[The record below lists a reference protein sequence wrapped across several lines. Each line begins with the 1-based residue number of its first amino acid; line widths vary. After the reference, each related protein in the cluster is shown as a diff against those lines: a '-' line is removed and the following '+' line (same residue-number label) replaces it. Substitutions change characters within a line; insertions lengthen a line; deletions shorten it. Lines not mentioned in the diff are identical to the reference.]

1 VHSVTS
7 IPLSKGN
14 RSAFAHDV
22 LVMTAGLDV
31 LLARSSAIAPEPRL
45 ERAASMLAEMG
56 FSVLILGWDREGRQ
70 PKTQEAERGV
80 RIRRVY
86 APGGYGRGLGN
97 IPGLV
102 LFNLALLH
110 ACARLKPRVVHA
122 VDLDTALPALLSKR
136 LFGSRFLYD
145 IADWYS
151 ASRLR
156 FARHKHFLK
165 QLLDRLENWVA
176 RQADYVVLPD
186 ESRMAYLTARPSR
199 CAIVYNT
206 PEDCRTEALQT
217 GVWAPYKPYVAYAGR
232 LDQDRGIKEAILA
245 ADGAGIYLL
254 LAGSGPLASDCAAA
268 AQRARF
274 VRYLGLLEYR
284 RALALQEG
292 AIAVLATYDPSVE
305 INRLAAP
312 YKLYEAL
319 MLGKP
324 VIASIGTLPGRLVQE
339 EGVGLA
345 VTYGSVE
352 ELAGAFRYLVQNPTE
367 AGKMGMRARGLY
379 EERYSWARQRQKLQD
394 IYIGLTR
401 GDAQERTS

>member
-1 VHSVTS
+1 
-7 IPLSKGN
+7 
-14 RSAFAHDV
+14 
-22 LVMTAGLDV
+22 
-31 LLARSSAIAPEPRL
+31 
-45 ERAASMLAEMG
+45 
-56 FSVLILGWDREGRQ
+56 
-70 PKTQEAERGV
+70 
-80 RIRRVY
+80 
-86 APGGYGRGLGN
+86 
-97 IPGLV
+97 
-102 LFNLALLH
+102 
-110 ACARLKPRVVHA
+110 
-122 VDLDTALPALLSKR
+122 
-136 LFGSRFLYD
+136 
-145 IADWYS
+145 
-151 ASRLR
+151 
-156 FARHKHFLK
+156 
-165 QLLDRLENWVA
+165 
-176 RQADYVVLPD
+176 
-186 ESRMAYLTARPSR
+186 
-199 CAIVYNT
+199 
-206 PEDCRTEALQT
+206 
-217 GVWAPYKPYVAYAGR
+217 
-232 LDQDRGIKEAILA
+232 
-245 ADGAGIYLL
+245 
-254 LAGSGPLASDCAAA
+254 
-268 AQRARF
+268 
-274 VRYLGLLEYR
+274 LLEYR